1 MRDDAVPALI
11 LSMADVES
19 SLGPESGKDYR
30 EHFMVWAAESIRE
43 YFASIKPQLE
53 SPLLINGDDLISM
66 GMKPGIALGNL
77 LYRLRF
83 AQDLGK
89 FTSREEALQAAK
101 EMMQKLTEETR

>member
-11 LSMADVES
+11 LAMADVMS
-19 SLGPESGKDYR
+19 SLGPESGEDYR

-43 YFASIKPQLE
+43 YFDSIKPALE

-83 AQDLGK
+83 AQDLGRI
-89 FTSREEALQAAK
+89 TSREDALERAAD
-101 EMMQKLTEETR
+101 MISRQTE

>member
-1 MRDDAVPALI
+1 M
-11 LSMADVES
+11 
-19 SLGPESGKDYR
+19 
-30 EHFMVWAAESIRE
+30 
-43 YFASIKPQLE
+43 
-53 SPLLINGDDLISM
+53 INGDDLIAL
-66 GMKPGIALGNL
+66 GMNPGIALGYL